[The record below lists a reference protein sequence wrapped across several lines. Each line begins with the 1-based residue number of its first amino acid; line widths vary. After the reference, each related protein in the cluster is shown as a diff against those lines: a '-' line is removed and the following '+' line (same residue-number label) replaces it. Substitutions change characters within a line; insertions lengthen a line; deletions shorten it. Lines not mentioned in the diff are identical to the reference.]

1 MEKHQ
6 YSEEKMWKMQEKG
19 DTAKGKAMPVM
30 IKKWSGKHGY
40 GKIKKVI

>member
-19 DTAKGKAMPVM
+19 DTVKGKAMPVM
-30 IKKWSGKHGY
+30 IKSGQASMDMVK
-40 GKIKKVI
+40 